1 MVEVAYMATIKLGRL
16 EEVDVRKLWSHEQYD
31 FSNWLAKEENIE
43 LLNEA
48 LGLTLVDIEKEV
60 YVGSYRCD
68 LVASDETTGQK
79 IIIENQLEQS
89 NHDHLGKVI
98 TYASGLDAKVI
109 VWIVKDAREEHRSA
123 VEWLNNNTN
132 KEINFFLIEIHA
144 YKIGDSL
151 YAPKFEIVEKPNDFI
166 KTGKI
171 QASSGE
177 MNKSQSERLAF
188 WTRFNE
194 VIIERGRPFNV
205 RKASTDHWYDVAI
218 GTSAAHLGITLV
230 NKENCIGIELYIS
243 DDKSIFD
250 RLYAE
255 KDVIEKELGLT
266 LDWQRLDGKK
276 ASRIVYRIPGLDFD
290 DHSNYDTLMN
300 EAIDKIVAFSKVF
313 KKYMK
318 CSVAKDGGPMTNQ
331 EKIQAIQAVIDH
343 PGTERTYYGLLED
356 LGDLKG
362 NYTDYMTTE
371 PINCNEELQR
381 VKNADYEL
389 CTALLTAILREDH
402 FSNGSFE
409 RRQRAGQVDEIL
421 KRMVAELNK

>member
-1 MVEVAYMATIKLGRL
+1 MDSRIDMYMPVYEK
-16 EEVDVRKLWSHEQYD
+16 
-31 FSNWLAKEENIE
+31 
-43 LLNEA
+43 
-48 LGLTLVDIEKEV
+48 IEKEIIELSSSIFFVDELAKV
-60 YVGSYRCD
+60 YSLNIANLIIRCAIEIESLIKDIYRKEKGCD
-68 LVASDETTGQK
+68 PKSPGDCLTWMDSEWNLSKKTVSIISPYFHFESLKKFAPFDYKNNSEDDYYSIYNAIKHDRVKNIKKATGQK

-318 CSVAKDGGPMTNQ
+318 
-331 EKIQAIQAVIDH
+331 
-343 PGTERTYYGLLED
+343 
-356 LGDLKG
+356 
-362 NYTDYMTTE
+362 
-371 PINCNEELQR
+371 
-381 VKNADYEL
+381 
-389 CTALLTAILREDH
+389 
-402 FSNGSFE
+402 
-409 RRQRAGQVDEIL
+409 
-421 KRMVAELNK
+421 